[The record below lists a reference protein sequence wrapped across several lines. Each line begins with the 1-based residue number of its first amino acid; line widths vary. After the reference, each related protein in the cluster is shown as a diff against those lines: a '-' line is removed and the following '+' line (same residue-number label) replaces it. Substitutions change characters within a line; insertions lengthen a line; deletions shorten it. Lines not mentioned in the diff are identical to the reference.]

1 MIRALALWLALAGLA
16 YADTVERC
24 RTSGNGDTI
33 YTDQYGHRTKW
44 CHTYSNGHEVCHFDN
59 RG

>member
-1 MIRALALWLALAGLA
+1 MIRVLALWLALAGLA
-16 YADTVERC
+16 YADNVERC
-24 RTSGNGDTI
+24 RTSSNGDTI
-33 YTDQYGHRTKW
+33 CTDQYGHRTKW

>member
-33 YTDQYGHRTKW
+33 CTDQY
-44 CHTYSNGHEVCHFDN
+44 GHEVCHFDN